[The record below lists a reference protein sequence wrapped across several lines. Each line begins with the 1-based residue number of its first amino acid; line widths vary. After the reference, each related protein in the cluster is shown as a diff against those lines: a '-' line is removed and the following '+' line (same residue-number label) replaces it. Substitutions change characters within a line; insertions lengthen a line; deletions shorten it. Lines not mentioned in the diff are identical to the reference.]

1 MNSRVIEKANSK
13 KNEKLTII
21 YFFPEISGSCY
32 FPAAFQGE
40 YVTQAIMS
48 GVPTI
53 SYSSLSI
60 QFDSIPVWGVCHRRY
75 HLRNI

>member
-1 MNSRVIEKANSK
+1 MF
-13 KNEKLTII
+13 LTHIK
-21 YFFPEISGSCY
+21 YFYFLFSGISGSCY

-60 QFDSIPVWGVCHRRY
+60 QFDSVPVWGVCHRR
-75 HLRNI
+75 